1 MIVIHYCQLVS
12 DYIRVIRICHLF
24 GTVMERTVGVEVL
37 NDQSL
42 FTDGILL
49 ENASPGPVEHNFPV
63 KSLMKDC
70 STLQIKDD

>member
-1 MIVIHYCQLVS
+1 
-12 DYIRVIRICHLF
+12 
-24 GTVMERTVGVEVL
+24 MERTVGVEVL
-37 NDQSL
+37 YDQSL

-70 STLQIKDD
+70 STLQIKDDWEQSCLPIQKVPCKST